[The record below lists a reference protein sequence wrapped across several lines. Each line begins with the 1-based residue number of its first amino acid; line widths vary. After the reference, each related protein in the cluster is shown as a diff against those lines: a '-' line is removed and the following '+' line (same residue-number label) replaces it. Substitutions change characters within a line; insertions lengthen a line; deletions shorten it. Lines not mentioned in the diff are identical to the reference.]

1 MLKNNAKICA
11 KRVENII
18 KKDKKLSRDDSL
30 CEVIKSDF
38 INILSNYVDVEED
51 ESDVTMVMKGENSFE
66 LIFKTK
72 CIRVKNFFECK

>member
-1 MLKNNAKICA
+1 MLRNNAKICA

-30 CEVIKSDF
+30 CEVVKSDF
-38 INILSNYVDVEED
+38 INILSNYADVEED
-51 ESDVTMVMKGENSFE
+51 AAEVTMIMKGENNFE

-72 CIRVKNFFECK
+72 CVRIKNFFEC